1 MTRPRRT
8 SPPSAP
14 DRVPVTQPATVTCS
28 NGHTGTIDLPA
39 VIVAGGPEAVSPA
52 RCSVCNSPVVAD
64 APLLIVYPEGL
75 IGAVF
80 VPCTGTPV
88 GRDGEDGARLVRAAA
103 AALGRPVCDE
113 TRALTS
119 APARLAG
126 IVAGRIAE
134 CDAIAP
140 GRVMLDSVAA
150 ERAADY
156 RAWLSAIRA
165 DVGIAAVVDAVT
177 EILSGDRWADVLA
190 ACRLTPRAG
199 AAEAARVVDRTVE
212 IAATGAD
219 AEVAAAIAQRA
230 ALITDWR
237 AIGGD
242 PAELLLGERH
252 GLEHPISL
260 GAQAQIDA
268 YFSGRDDAIGDRI
281 GRLRAALDA
290 RGSAREPS
298 PAVTI
303 AVLAALAAE
312 LHGRRGPGDLDE
324 AITLLTAAVDLAMPI
339 HGPDSRDVLRLE
351 MDRAVVALDHP
362 RQSVD
367 TARADLGDIQRR
379 VAAALDADDALQ
391 VTATLNLGTAWL
403 EEGGTTDR
411 GQAQEEGIAW
421 LEQTLAA
428 TAVTPELEILASAN
442 LAAALRVRL
451 TRRRDDG
458 ERADVLHRT
467 AVRRARELHR
477 PGYPERLVGALAAM
491 ANAAL
496 EAGGHDDAVQT
507 SREALAIAAETMPEL
522 HPTRLRAEANGASI
536 LHTRANATRAAD
548 PTASDADLAQAVA
561 LTRATVAAMAAT
573 GHPMR
578 RMVEAN
584 LAAILAEIDSSGA
597 PLDAAEAAQRYA
609 ALLASLDPAA
619 DAEVLRTAAWN
630 AGTLALGQGRTA
642 DACAAYRTAWDAAR
656 VLSDR
661 ALLAAAQQALQGW
674 VSRVGR
680 RLALTLTTADR
691 PDYEEIFAALDASRA
706 RLVGGVTERARLA
719 LDDPAL
725 DEAARAEIARA
736 RSALDGQLRAERDT
750 AATSDPV
757 RRRRQ
762 AARLRAMIGDA
773 LVRIA
778 PVGDGPPGAAPSIP
792 VVHIATESLGT
803 VAAIRFPDGTT
814 AGFASARLR
823 EQDVAALLVA
833 DEWSFP
839 EALAD
844 VLALAG
850 PEVAEPLARELLSR
864 GHGAAIVVPGG
875 PAAAIAWNA
884 APLRNPD
891 GRVAGAL
898 TDVLSIRLAPAARL
912 LVESRAPDVPS
923 HPYALADPSM
933 DAARW
938 ELAAVARIAGRRPSV
953 AEPGQAGAPWPQDA
967 DWLHLSSHGETVA
980 RDPLTARLLL
990 PGGPMTLA
998 DLLSDHRFRP
1008 GTTVVAP
1015 ACRSAQVDI
1024 GNLDEVLS
1032 IGHAFVAAGAETAI
1046 GGLWDLPDPA
1056 TALIVARMYAHL
1068 EADRLWRR
1076 PDVALRSAQ
1085 RWLRDQTAAALR
1097 EEAAQARAGT
1107 TWLAPELAADLERYL
1122 VGDPAR
1128 RPFAHPFDWAGLA
1141 TISVRGGD

>member
-1 MTRPRRT
+1 M
-8 SPPSAP
+8 
-14 DRVPVTQPATVTCS
+14 
-28 NGHTGTIDLPA
+28 
-39 VIVAGGPEAVSPA
+39 
-52 RCSVCNSPVVAD
+52 
-64 APLLIVYPEGL
+64 
-75 IGAVF
+75 
-80 VPCTGTPV
+80 
-88 GRDGEDGARLVRAAA
+88 
-103 AALGRPVCDE
+103 
-113 TRALTS
+113 
-119 APARLAG
+119 
-126 IVAGRIAE
+126 
-134 CDAIAP
+134 
-140 GRVMLDSVAA
+140 
-150 ERAADY
+150 
-156 RAWLSAIRA
+156 
-165 DVGIAAVVDAVT
+165 
-177 EILSGDRWADVLA
+177 
-190 ACRLTPRAG
+190 
-199 AAEAARVVDRTVE
+199 
-212 IAATGAD
+212 
-219 AEVAAAIAQRA
+219 
-230 ALITDWR
+230 
-237 AIGGD
+237 
-242 PAELLLGERH
+242 
-252 GLEHPISL
+252 
-260 GAQAQIDA
+260 
-268 YFSGRDDAIGDRI
+268 
-281 GRLRAALDA
+281 
-290 RGSAREPS
+290 
-298 PAVTI
+298 
-303 AVLAALAAE
+303 
-312 LHGRRGPGDLDE
+312 
-324 AITLLTAAVDLAMPI
+324 
-339 HGPDSRDVLRLE
+339 
-351 MDRAVVALDHP
+351 
-362 RQSVD
+362 
-367 TARADLGDIQRR
+367 
-379 VAAALDADDALQ
+379 
-391 VTATLNLGTAWL
+391 
-403 EEGGTTDR
+403 
-411 GQAQEEGIAW
+411 
-421 LEQTLAA
+421 AA
-428 TAVTPELEILASAN
+428 TA
-442 LAAALRVRL
+442 
-451 TRRRDDG
+451 
-458 ERADVLHRT
+458 
-467 AVRRARELHR
+467 
-477 PGYPERLVGALAAM
+477 
-491 ANAAL
+491 
-496 EAGGHDDAVQT
+496 
-507 SREALAIAAETMPEL
+507 
-522 HPTRLRAEANGASI
+522 
-536 LHTRANATRAAD
+536 
-548 PTASDADLAQAVA
+548 
-561 LTRATVAAMAAT
+561 
-573 GHPMR
+573 HPMR

-584 LAAILAEIDSSGA
+584 LAAILAEVDSSGS
-597 PLDAAEAAQRYA
+597 PVDAAEAAQRYE
-609 ALLASLDPAA
+609 ALLASLDAA
-619 DAEVLRTAAWN
+619 TDAEILRTAAWN

-642 DACAAYRTAWDAAR
+642 DACRAYRMAWDAAH
-656 VLSDR
+656 VLADR
-661 ALLAAAQQALQGW
+661 ALLAAAQQTLQGW

-680 RLALTLTTADR
+680 RLAITLTTADR
-691 PDYEEIFAALDASRA
+691 PDYAEIFAALDTSRA

-725 DEAARAEIARA
+725 DEAARAEIAQA
-736 RSALDGQLRAERDT
+736 RSALDGQLRAERVT
-750 AATSDPV
+750 AATSDPL

-762 AARLRAMIGDA
+762 AARLRALIGDA
-773 LVRIA
+773 LERIA
-778 PVGDGPPGAAPSIP
+778 PVGGRPLGAAPSIP
-792 VVHIATESLGT
+792 VVHLSTESLGT
-803 VAAIRFPDGTT
+803 VAAIRFPDGAT
-814 AGFASARLR
+814 AGFASSRLR
-823 EQDVAALLVA
+823 EEDVAALLVA

-839 EALAD
+839 AALAD

-884 APLRNPD
+884 APLRDPD

-1122 VGDPAR
+1122 VGDRVR